1 MDRYFT
7 ELRSWHCKSKVLL
20 ENTQRRKQDRW
31 RGMLPYGVSLALP
44 KQACASTPGP
54 LFSSCPAAK
63 NVPANPLS
71 APPCV
76 STHPPPPHLPAAGLS
91 PLCQVSGTSVAGNP
105 AGEMK
110 EAWTGYE
117 TAGGRVQ
124 LPGPELWRVAS
135 LLSAWH
141 LQTVTS
147 PVTCHP
153 MRPPRKLGKPDV
165 LLTTPASQKKAPET
179 YDKELPWLRP
189 NAFVLGNL
197 RRWLPGWHSLMKG
210 KRKGEQTKGKADGA
224 GVSSQ
229 LSYLSL
235 RFLWEEKTLAGG
247 PWTLG
252 AAWALT
258 ILCIIPG
265 RGSLRAA
272 FPDLPGLPP
281 LTTTRASGS
290 TDISTSGASEH
301 FPGVPACW
309 VFVALSTQI
318 AVSCWQITNW
328 NLGAREG
335 WELPSLGE
343 QICRFENLCHQ
354 QKTF

>member
-1 MDRYFT
+1 MVHYFLDGWTGILQSSAPGTVKAKCSWKTPSVGSRTGGAGCYRTGCHSLCQSKPVPAPPVRYFHPVLLQKRPCKSP
-7 ELRSWHCKSKVLL
+7 LRSAVCIH
-20 ENTQRRKQDRW
+20 QPP
-31 RGMLPYGVSLALP
+31 LPA
-44 KQACASTPGP
+44 
-54 LFSSCPAAK
+54 
-63 NVPANPLS
+63 
-71 APPCV
+71 
-76 STHPPPPHLPAAGLS
+76 AAGLS
-91 PLCQVSGTSVAGNP
+91 PLCQVSGTCAAGNP

-197 RRWLPGWHSLMKG
+197 RRWLPGWNSLMKG

-229 LSYLSL
+229 LSYFSL
-235 RFLWEEKTLAGG
+235 RFLWKEKTLAEG
-247 PWTLG
+247 PSTLG
-252 AAWALT
+252 AAWALA

-272 FPDLPGLPP
+272 SPALPGLSP
-281 LTTTRASGS
+281 LTTRRTSGS

-309 VFVALSTQI
+309 VFIALSTQI
-318 AVSCWQITNW
+318 AVSCW
-328 NLGAREG
+328 
-335 WELPSLGE
+335 
-343 QICRFENLCHQ
+343 
-354 QKTF
+354 